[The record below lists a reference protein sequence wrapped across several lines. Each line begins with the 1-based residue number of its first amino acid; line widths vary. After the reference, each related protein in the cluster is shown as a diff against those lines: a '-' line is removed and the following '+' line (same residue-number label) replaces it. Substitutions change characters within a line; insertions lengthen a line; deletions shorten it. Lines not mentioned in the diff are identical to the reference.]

1 MRILKKVFGFIV
13 KGSLVT
19 GLSAFSLVRLTQL
32 WFGIGGGLDVALFAF
47 FGTVAG
53 YNFIKY
59 DAIARMQR
67 LAMRNELKAITVMS
81 WLCLPAAGYL
91 FFGMRF
97 VSQVTAV
104 AFLGLTVLYALP
116 FFPNK
121 KNARNWAGVKIY
133 IVSICWMGIT
143 AIVPLV
149 EESIPYDFAF
159 FLVCIRRFLYI
170 LVLVLVFEIIDLKTD
185 DPHLR
190 TIPQWIGVKP
200 AKKLGHGL
208 LLALLLMNL
217 LDYDSMAEILLNS
230 VVFVITGLFL
240 YFATPDR
247 SKYYTLFW
255 VEALPVF
262 WWLAGL
268 LLRG

>member
-1 MRILKKVFGFIV
+1 MRILRKAFGFIV

-19 GLSAFSLVRLTQL
+19 GLSAFSLVSLTQL
-32 WFGIGGGLDVALFAF
+32 WFGIDGSADVALFAF

-81 WLCLPAAGYL
+81 WLCLVASGYL
-91 FFGMRF
+91 FFGLRF
-97 VSQVTAV
+97 GTQLVAV

-133 IVSICWMGIT
+133 MVSICWMGIT
-143 AIVPLV
+143 AVVPLV

-159 FLVCIRRFLYI
+159 FLVCMRRFLYI

-185 DPHLR
+185 DPHLQ

-217 LDYDSMAEILLNS
+217 LDYGDTPEILLNS
-230 VVFVITGLFL
+230 AVFVVTGLFL
-240 YFATPDR
+240 YFATEDR
-247 SKYYTLFW
+247 PKSYTLFW
-255 VEALPVF
+255 VEALPVC
-262 WWLAGL
+262 WWLASL